1 MSAVASTTPPWKPP
15 DGLACACVAS
25 HQPMTTTGPTSTRAA
40 ARTAL
45 VVAGRSRPRAA
56 STGGCTGSCSL
67 SPRSLRS
74 TTLIPA
80 AAVNRMNSS
89 PTVSK
94 PR

>member
-1 MSAVASTTPPWKPP
+1 MASTTPPWKPP
-15 DGLACACVAS
+15 DGLVCACVAS
-25 HQPMTTTGPTSTRAA
+25 HQPMTAVGPISIRVAT
-40 ARTAL
+40 RTAL
-45 VVAGRSRPRAA
+45 VVAGRSRLRAA
-56 STGGCTGSCSL
+56 STGGWAGSCSL

-80 AAVNRMNSS
+80 AAVNKMNSS